1 MKTIGV
7 VGCGQMG
14 SGVAQICAQAGYK
27 TVIVEM
33 NDELLDKGLA
43 RIKKA
48 VEKAVEKKKLTKVDA
63 DKLHGNIKSGT
74 SLDELKDCDLIIEAI
89 TEKVEEKKKLFSTLD
104 RMVKPERILATN
116 TSSVCVIELAAV
128 TKRPEKVLGLHF
140 FNPVPVMKL
149 VEVVKTISTSE
160 KVVAEGRKFVRS
172 LNKEPVACPD
182 TTAFV
187 VNKLLIPYLLD
198 AVRMF
203 EGGQVTKED
212 IDKAMQLGCGY
223 PMGPLT
229 LLDFVGIDT
238 TYYIANIMFD
248 EFKDSKYAAPPL
260 MKRMVL
266 AGHWGKKTG
275 KGFYEYKQSG
285 AR

>member
-7 VGCGQMG
+7 VGCGLMG
-14 SGVAQICAQAGYK
+14 SGIAQVAAQSGYK
-27 TVIVEM
+27 TVVVEV
-33 NDELLDKGLA
+33 NDAVLKKGLDRISKTIDKGIAKGKITEEQAAQTRDNLQGSA
-43 RIKKA
+43 
-48 VEKAVEKKKLTKVDA
+48 KLED
-63 DKLHGNIKSGT
+63 
-74 SLDELKDCDLIIEAI
+74 LKDCDLVIEAVI
-89 TEKVEEKKKLFSTLD
+89 ENVEEKKKIFSKLDEITGPDTL
-104 RMVKPERILATN
+104 LATN
-116 TSSVCVIELAAV
+116 TSSVCVIELAAA
-128 TKRPEKVLGLHF
+128 TKRPDKVLGLHF

-149 VEVVKTISTSE
+149 VEVVKTIATSDSA
-160 KVVAEGRKFVRS
+160 VAQAREFVSS
-172 LNKEPVACPD
+172 LRKEPITCPD

-187 VNKLLIPYLLD
+187 VNKLLVPYLLE

-203 EGGQVTKED
+203 EEGRVSRED

-248 EFKDSKYAAPPL
+248 EFKDPRFAAPPL

-266 AGHWGKKTG
+266 AGHWGKKAG
-275 KGFYEYKQSG
+275 KGFYDYTK
-285 AR
+285 